1 MAYAERFRIII
12 PTMITASAGDL
23 VELIDPKGRNFIF
36 RLTPGQ
42 RMETHRGIVKHDD
55 LIGQAYGAEIR
66 THLDK
71 SFLLFQPSLDTLILQ
86 LKRQSQILYPKD
98 IGLILMKL
106 NVHPGMTVVECGT
119 GSGGLTLALA
129 NAVGPGGQVIS
140 YDQRP
145 DMQALARR
153 NLDQVG
159 LSDRVA
165 FKLRDIGE
173 GFEETGV
180 ESLFLDVPNPY
191 DYTAQ
196 AYRALRGGGFFGAL
210 VPTANQVS
218 DLLISLGRERFYFPE
233 VLEILLRNYK
243 TVPARLRPDD
253 RMIGHTGFL
262 VFARPVLKQ
271 PEGEETGNEV
281 DEA

>member
-1 MAYAERFRIII
+1 
-12 PTMITASAGDL
+12 MITASAGDL
-23 VELIDPKGRNFIF
+23 IELIDPKGRNFIF

-55 LIGQAYGAEIR
+55 LIGQTYGTEIR

-71 SFLLFQPSLDTLILQ
+71 GFLLFQPSLETLILQ

-106 NVHPGMTVVECGT
+106 NVHPGMTIVECGT

-129 NAVGPGGQVIS
+129 NAVGPSGRVIS
-140 YDQRP
+140 YDQRQ

-165 FKLRDIGE
+165 FKLRDIRQ
-173 GFEETGV
+173 GFEENDV
-180 ESLFLDVPNPY
+180 EALFLDVPNPY
-191 DYTAQ
+191 DYIAQ
-196 AYRALRGGGFFGAL
+196 AYHALRGGGFFGAL

-218 DLLISLGRERFYFPE
+218 DLLISLGREKFYFPE
-233 VLEILLRNYK
+233 VIEILLRHYK
-243 TVPARLRPDD
+243 TVPARLRPED

-262 VFARPVLKQ
+262 VFARPVSKM
-271 PEGEETGNEV
+271 PEGEEKSAEV
-281 DEA
+281 EDEA